1 MCRSRVRLVR
11 LTQHQ
16 EGSPRQFIRC
26 KTGETAPGHML
37 KPHLLFLLIDD
48 LGFNDVSFHPGPG
61 GFSDI
66 QTPHIDSLAASGIK
80 LENY

>member
-1 MCRSRVRLVR
+1 
-11 LTQHQ
+11 
-16 EGSPRQFIRC
+16 
-26 KTGETAPGHML
+26 ML